1 MKTLPKII
9 TTGLLTFVI
18 GWASL
23 VQAAPNVTLTW
34 NRSPGSNVAGYRLY
48 YGTTSKVYTQ
58 KVTVGNTT
66 ATSVS
71 NLVGGKTYFFAVS
84 AYNGNS
90 AESGLSN
97 EVTYKT
103 PVSSGGAQPTGGSQ
117 PMGGAQAMGS
127 QAMGSQAMGSQAMS
141 MPTPAVTQ
149 KAALATPPVAKVRAR
164 SKRTHVHDMQARE
177 IPHVGSVEAAAYAR
191 WCKGE
196 L

>member
-127 QAMGSQAMGSQAMS
+127 QAMS

-149 KAALATPPVAKVRAR
+149 KAAPATPPVAKVRAR